1 MVDVLSGGLRVIV
14 CGSVGY
20 GGKEE
25 ITRLQARLRLA
36 GYVVVDQFEDA
47 DYSGIS
53 DFRDAPELCRNI
65 VLRDLEKCREADV
78 VVLIATRPSFGATVE
93 ALLSALRGKP
103 VVAYCPGEVRSPWPL
118 YVSSH
123 VAKTVNELLMILEG
137 LGKERAGLRTLP
149 NLQGEHEATFTYS
162 GFTCLCPVT
171 GTLDRATIKVRYVP
185 RGRLIEYESLKDY
198 FETFKGK
205 FMHHEEVVAT
215 ILSDVVKAVEPELVE
230 VEAVFEE
237 RSGVRARVTKVWRKN
252 GQTSSS
258 S

>member
-1 MVDVLSGGLRVIV
+1 MLGGRLRVIV

-25 ITRLQARLRLA
+25 ILHLQDYLRVA
-36 GYVVVDQFEDA
+36 GYAVVDQFENA
-47 DYSGIS
+47 DYSSIS
-53 DFRDAPELCRNI
+53 DFRDVPELCRKI
-65 VLRDLEKCREADV
+65 VLRDLEKCRGADV

-118 YVSSH
+118 YVASH
-123 VAKTVNELLMILEG
+123 TAKTVNELLVILES
-137 LGKERAGLRTLP
+137 LGRERAGLRTLP

-162 GFTCLCPVT
+162 DFTCLCPVT
-171 GTLDRATIKVRYVP
+171 GTPDRATIKLKYVP
-185 RGRLIEYESLKDY
+185 RRRLIEYESLKDY
-198 FETFKGK
+198 FETFRGK
-205 FMHHEEVVAT
+205 LMHHEEVVAT

-237 RSGVRARVTKVWRKN
+237 RSGVKARITKTWRKSD
-252 GQTSSS
+252 QIDSSS
-258 S
+258 Q